1 MMGFE
6 FFYYQKYSFLKF
18 SFCHGQT
25 NIREK
30 NIQGRKDEKD
40 GRHYPEPSSIFIP
53 SEWEI
58 LYLNFM
64 SYADM
69 LRLMCFFGS

>member
-30 NIQGRKDEKD
+30 NSQGRKDEKD

-53 SEWEI
+53 SE
-58 LYLNFM
+58 
-64 SYADM
+64 
-69 LRLMCFFGS
+69 